1 MAVKGKLSIK
11 QLLKKNYTNSKVLQN
26 LAYGAAKKKAEGLR
40 NTALK
45 EFDQHE
51 VTKELEKGT
60 SGMNSSLL
68 GGRGNFFGFLG
79 FHQGDQPVQI
89 IRNILED
96 HIKVRNTKGKLKKV
110 SQTSFLWEFDID
122 IPSKTEIYAVTPM
135 PWSSKSWV
143 KGVERGVTNYAKTV
157 FRDSERSRSG
167 IALQSKRNIGF
178 ITFRPT
184 PYITALLDKLK
195 KQLK

>member
-1 MAVKGKLSIK
+1 MAVRKKLSIK

-26 LAYGAAKKKAEGLR
+26 LAYGAAKKKAEGLQ
-40 NTALK
+40 NAALK
-45 EFDQHE
+45 EFDEHQ

-110 SQTSFLWEFDID
+110 SDTSFMWEFDID

-135 PWSSKSWV
+135 TWSSKSWV
-143 KGVERGVTNYAKTV
+143 KGVERGITNYTKTI
-157 FRDSERSRSG
+157 FRDSDRSRSG
-167 IALQSKRNIGF
+167 IALQSKQNIGF

-184 PYITALLDKLK
+184 PYITTLLDKLR